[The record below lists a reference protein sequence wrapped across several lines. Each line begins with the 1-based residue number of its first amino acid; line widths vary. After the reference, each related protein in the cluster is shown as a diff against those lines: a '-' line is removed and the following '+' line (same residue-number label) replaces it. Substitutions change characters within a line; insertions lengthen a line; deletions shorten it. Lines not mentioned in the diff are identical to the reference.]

1 MSTLEIDV
9 VGSFVTSASIVE
21 NLPQL
26 VNGSMQ
32 GIPESVLRNGLS
44 EPIVGI
50 EFDSLEEVI
59 EFYWKYAY
67 SKGFA
72 TMTRNSRRNKGFI
85 ETSYI
90 KLKCN

>member
-1 MSTLEIDV
+1 MITLEIDV
-9 VGSFVTSASIVE
+9 VGSFVASASIVK

-32 GIPESVLRNGLS
+32 GIPKSVLRNVLS

-50 EFDSLEEVI
+50 EFGSLEEVI
-59 EFYWKYAY
+59 EFYRKYAY

-90 KLKCN
+90 NLKCN

>member
-32 GIPESVLRNGLS
+32 GILESVLRNVLS